1 MDAVVAV
8 YEDWGIGCGGT
19 QPIVVPED
27 RKHFRAVTGTGTVI
41 VGRRTLADFPGGKP
55 LKNRLNIVLT
65 RSGQSVEGARIAAN
79 VEEALSLAAENPPAY
94 VIGGASVY
102 REMLPY
108 CDRVYVTKLF
118 CTPRS
123 DVFFPDLDADPAWRL
138 AEESEIKEHE
148 GIRYVFLRYD
158 RI

>member
-19 QPIVVPED
+19 QPIVVPAD
-27 RKHFRAVTGTGTVI
+27 RKHFREVTGTGTVI

-65 RSGQSVEGARIAAN
+65 RSGQSVEGALTAAS
-79 VEEALSLAAENPPAY
+79 VEEALALAGANPPAY

-102 REMLPY
+102 REMLPH

-118 CTPRS
+118 CTPHS

-138 AEESEIKEHE
+138 AEEGETQEHE
-148 GIRYVFLRYD
+148 GIKYAFLRYD

>member
-8 YEDWGIGCGGT
+8 YEDWGIGCDGT

-27 RKHFRAVTGTGTVI
+27 RKHFREVTGTGTVI

-65 RSGQSVEGARIAAN
+65 RSGQPVEGALTAAT
-79 VEEALSLAAENPPAY
+79 VEEALALAGENPPAY

-102 REMLPY
+102 RELLPH
-108 CDRVYVTKLF
+108 CDRVFVTKLF

-123 DVFFPDLDADPAWRL
+123 DVFFPNLDADPAWRL
-138 AEESEIKEHE
+138 AEEGEMKEHE
-148 GIRYVFLRYD
+148 GVRYVFLRYD

>member
-65 RSGQSVEGARIAAN
+65 RSGAGVEGALTAAS
-79 VEEALSLAAENPPAY
+79 VEEALALANANPPAY